1 MTKIKGIRFKMNL
14 EGQGVV
20 NFDGD
25 VDKFCQKQLK
35 GFEHINPHNKNYK
48 FAKKVYRIDEEG
60 KLDYKLKISSACLR
74 HEMFTNPFGNTP
86 ISIINTK
93 LEWYHYILSSC
104 GLLRGYM
111 FTQDK
116 LPTIRRKSPIT
127 ICDAIQTNDAKS
139 FMEIGTQSGNIHN
152 DSEISLH
159 THEQVGDI
167 TYTAEGFINIQEL
180 RFFSC
185 SLKYDRLGINPDILT
200 YINDKKENIADTVL
214 KNLYGKDAKYDIGLF
229 YYNEFAKASEL
240 ELGILLGDEITINLV
255 KDALMRMFDVYIK
268 RSGSFAKVK
277 NIEIQLVSDVLDT
290 SNEWIELNSHSDIVN
305 LNFEVD
311 NAYKL
316 SDKEYL
322 DAVQEEKESYKN
334 FKKVKKEN
342 KRNK

>member
-1 MTKIKGIRFKMNL
+1 MEKIKGIRFKMNL

-20 NFDGD
+20 NFDGM
-25 VDKFCQKQLK
+25 VNIFSQKQLK
-35 GFEHINPHNKNYK
+35 GFEHIDPRNKNYK
-48 FAKKVYRIDEEG
+48 FAKKSYTVDEEG

-86 ISIINTK
+86 ISIRGIKT
-93 LEWYHYILSSC
+93 EWYHYLLSSN

-111 FTQDK
+111 FTDDST
-116 LPTIRRKSPIT
+116 PTVKRKSPVT

-139 FMEIGTQSGNIHN
+139 FMEIGTQSGNIYS

-180 RFFSC
+180 RFISC
-185 SLKYDRLGINPDILT
+185 DLKYDRLAINPDILVNV
-200 YINDKKENIADTVL
+200 NDNKENIADTVL

-290 SNEWIELNSHSDIVN
+290 SNEWLELNSHSDIAN

-316 SDKEYL
+316 SDKTYL
-322 DAVQEEKESYKN
+322 DTVQEQKELFKE
-334 FKKVKKEN
+334 FKKVKKE
-342 KRNK
+342 KE